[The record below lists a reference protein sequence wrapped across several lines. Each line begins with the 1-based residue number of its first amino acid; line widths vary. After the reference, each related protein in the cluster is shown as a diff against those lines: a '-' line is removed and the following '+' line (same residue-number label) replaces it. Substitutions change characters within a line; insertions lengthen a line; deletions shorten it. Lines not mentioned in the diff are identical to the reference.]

1 MLNIDKDKDN
11 QIFQSCIYQHKILVS
26 TIKTYYTINTLIDK
40 LNQVGSREKKI
51 LDGKLGSCYYQDDQK
66 SNII

>member
-26 TIKTYYTINTLIDK
+26 TLIDK

-66 SNII
+66 SNFE